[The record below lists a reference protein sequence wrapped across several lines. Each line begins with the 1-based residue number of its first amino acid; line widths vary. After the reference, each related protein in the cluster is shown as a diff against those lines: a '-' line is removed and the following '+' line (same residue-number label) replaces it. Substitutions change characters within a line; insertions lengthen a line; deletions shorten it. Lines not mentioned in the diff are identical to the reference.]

1 MSDDTLLQT
10 FSAMR
15 AAHNESPHLVRMG
28 RLFTRTVLV
37 EVDSTE
43 LYLHF
48 DRGRLDEV
56 RAGPSR
62 RTPWA
67 FALRTDA
74 DALRRFWEPLPAP
87 GFHDLFGL
95 VKIGRGRIDGD
106 ILLLVKN
113 LRFFKEFMALG
124 RRAADAPAGSG
135 S

>member
-1 MSDDTLLQT
+1 MSGDTLFQK

-37 EVDSTE
+37 EVDSAE

-48 DRGRLDEV
+48 DRGRLDDV
-56 RAGPSR
+56 QAGPSR

-74 DALRRFWEPLPAP
+74 DALERFWEPLPAP

-95 VKIGRGRIDGD
+95 IKIGRGRIDGD

-124 RRAADAPAGSG
+124 RRTATDPARGGS
-135 S
+135 